1 LYGTRELDD
10 RAHAEVIDSPL
21 GLIGVTMTV
30 QVMGRRTVFAA
41 FAALTVSACSGGE
54 QNLAFAS
61 SSTVRNAV
69 AVQNSTSAASQ
80 NAALRLVLASTGNAA
95 RYRVRERLMGHD
107 FDNDAIGETKNL
119 TGAISFDSNGKVI
132 RDASKFTVDAG
143 SFVSD
148 KDRRDGF
155 VRGRLLEAD
164 QYPTVV
170 LVPTAVRGVT
180 LPLPATGTRP
190 IEMTGDLTVRGV
202 TRPTTW
208 NGTVQFKDGAVS
220 GSAVTAFTFDD
231 IQMEQPRVPVLL
243 SVADTIRLEIT
254 FNLVQQR

>member
-1 LYGTRELDD
+1 
-10 RAHAEVIDSPL
+10 
-21 GLIGVTMTV
+21 
-30 QVMGRRTVFAA
+30 
-41 FAALTVSACSGGE
+41 
-54 QNLAFAS
+54 
-61 SSTVRNAV
+61 
-69 AVQNSTSAASQ
+69 
-80 NAALRLVLASTGNAA
+80 
-95 RYRVRERLMGHD
+95 MGHD
-107 FDNDAIGETKNL
+107 FANDAIGETKSL

-132 RDASKFTVDAG
+132 RETSKFTVNAG

-164 QYPTVV
+164 EYPMVV
-170 LVPTAVRGVT
+170 LVPTNLRGMTV
-180 LPLPATGTRP
+180 PLPTTGSRP
-190 IEMTGDLTVRGV
+190 FEMTGNLTVRGV

-220 GSAVTAFTFDD
+220 GSAATAFTFDD

-243 SVADTIRLEIT
+243 SVADTIRLEIN